1 MNYIKVIKVYLVSVV
16 LVFLL
21 LPIVLS
27 NYSDWGAVIGA
38 RYIIA
43 TIILSNIFVSIY
55 GYIQLKSIWKI
66 ILMLFVMNTIVYFLP
81 EFLAYILSP
90 ISIFSVSFL
99 KQCAE
104 NIIYNAILS
113 LICFIPTSIVKLICV
128 KHEKKNYFK
137 K

>member
-1 MNYIKVIKVYLVSVV
+1 MNYIKIIKLYLIFVV
-16 LVFLL
+16 LIFIL
-21 LPIVLS
+21 LPIALS
-27 NYSDWGAVIGA
+27 NFSGWGAVIGT

-43 TIILSNIFVSIY
+43 TIILFNIFVSIY

-66 ILMLFVMNTIVYFLP
+66 ILMLFVMNMIVYFLP

-113 LICFIPTSIVKLICV
+113 LICFIPTSIVKLI
-128 KHEKKNYFK
+128 YI
-137 K
+137 